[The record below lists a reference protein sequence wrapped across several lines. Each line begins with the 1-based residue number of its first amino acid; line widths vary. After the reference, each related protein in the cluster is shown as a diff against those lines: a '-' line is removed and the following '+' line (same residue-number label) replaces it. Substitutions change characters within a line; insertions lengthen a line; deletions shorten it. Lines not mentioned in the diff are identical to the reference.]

1 MIKCK
6 NDNDNDAQSDSLGKK
21 VVRMEKELEAKLG
34 HATKHCLTSS
44 EEKGRFVQR
53 MRKECV
59 VLWDEIEELSS
70 ALNDFKQSG

>member
-1 MIKCK
+1 
-6 NDNDNDAQSDSLGKK
+6 
-21 VVRMEKELEAKLG
+21 MEKELEAKLG

-70 ALNDFKQSG
+70 TLNDFKQKG